1 MKSQGDSSF
10 PTDGH
15 KATLNKLN
23 SNAAAG
29 STDDF
34 GVSSGKN
41 YFTAPCFI
49 KANEVNAFIIGMNF
63 IFVDFIR
70 CKLLRITHKNENTQR
85 EKKKKKKKRHLK
97 LSICRLFVW
106 GSSSFRMAFFRLFAW
121 RYFVC
126 SRGSY
131 RVSLFRLFTCVF
143 SRVVFSLWV
152 FSRGVFSHGVF
163 SRGVISTFREASF
176 HRFVWRYF
184 RLFVLEFRLFV
195 WLVSLFRLFAWRYF
209 VFSYFR
215 MALFRLFAWR
225 LLVLSFFR
233 VVLFRGEKTK
243 WHKPAT
249 IVMWERSN
257 L

>member
-29 STDDF
+29 STNDF

-41 YFTAPCFI
+41 YFTAPFFI

-70 CKLLRITHKNENTQR
+70 CKRLRITHKNENTQR
-85 EKKKKKKKRHLK
+85 EKKKKKKKKKRHLK
-97 LSICRLFVW
+97 LSICRLFAW
-106 GSSSFRMAFFRLFAW
+106 GSSSFRVALFRLFAW

-131 RVSLFRLFTCVF
+131 RVSLFRLFACVF
-143 SRVVFSLWV
+143 SRVVFS
-152 FSRGVFSHGVF
+152 HGVF
-163 SRGVISTFREASF
+163 LRGVISSFREASF

-195 WLVSLFRLFAWRYF
+195 WLVSLFQLFAWRYF
-209 VFSYFR
+209 VFSYFC

-225 LLVLSFFR
+225 LLVFSFFR

-249 IVMWERSN
+249 VVM
-257 L
+257 